1 MAEEGPG
8 FFLGVSVVVGGL
20 IFIVCMGVYSMYHP
34 LKGKKK
40 RRRKETNWDNRR
52 SKSENQA
59 HVNQSRL
66 SKYCFIF
73 NSFLNYCGGVS
84 TFWNILDHFCPEL
97 EELKDGDISYGE
109 NFNGTIK
116 EFSEVFFKCNSGTFQ
131 YLLII

>member
-34 LKGKKK
+34 LKGKG
-40 RRRKETNWDNRR
+40 
-52 SKSENQA
+52 
-59 HVNQSRL
+59 
-66 SKYCFIF
+66 
-73 NSFLNYCGGVS
+73 SFLNYCGGVS

-116 EFSEVFFKCNSGTFQ
+116 EFSEVFFKCNLGTFQ